1 MRPLLA
7 LAHAIDRLNNGFG
20 VFAAWM
26 VLAATLVSAVNA
38 TVRYAV
44 DMSSNAWLELQWY
57 MFAAVVMLGAPVVL
71 RLNEHV
77 RVDVIYGKL
86 APRAR
91 AWVDLLGMI
100 LFLMPGAVLVAWMA
114 WPWFVDAYV
123 NNEMSGNA
131 GGLIRWPAKLAM
143 PLGFGL
149 LALQGVSEIIKRVGY
164 LTGRYEMNV
173 QYEKPLQ

>member
-1 MRPLLA
+1 
-7 LAHAIDRLNNGFG
+7 
-20 VFAAWM
+20 
-26 VLAATLVSAVNA
+26 
-38 TVRYAV
+38 
-44 DMSSNAWLELQWY
+44 
-57 MFAAVVMLGAPVVL
+57 
-71 RLNEHV
+71 
-77 RVDVIYGKL
+77 
-86 APRAR
+86 
-91 AWVDLLGMI
+91 
-100 LFLMPGAVLVAWMA
+100 MPGAVLVAWMA